1 MITGTVANI
10 AGIATFLLSSNA
22 IFAIAAAL
30 AGSALTSSA
39 CAWISSAWSQHL
51 RCRLASK
58 ASEVLGVPSSAS
70 RTEIESAYRRLART
84 YHPDKCGGSRDKFEL
99 IHVAKEVLLLTV
111 KEREARLLR
120 ESNKVSLFTLI
131 ESFATSFMSGTVPTH
146 LQPSQ
151 NKPLELPT
159 DFLDSPD

>member
-22 IFAIAAAL
+22 IFAVAAAL
-30 AGSALTSSA
+30 AGSAITSSA
-39 CAWISSAWSQHL
+39 CAWISTEWSQHL
-51 RCRLASK
+51 RSRLACK
-58 ASEVLGVPSSAS
+58 ASEVLGVPLSAS
-70 RTEIESAYRRLART
+70 GTDIESAYRRLART

-111 KEREARLLR
+111 KEREAQLLR
-120 ESNKVSLFTLI
+120 ESNKVSVFALM
-131 ESFATSFMSGTVPTH
+131 ESFATSFMSGTVLTH
-146 LQPSQ
+146 PQLSQ
-151 NKPLELPT
+151 NKPLELPS